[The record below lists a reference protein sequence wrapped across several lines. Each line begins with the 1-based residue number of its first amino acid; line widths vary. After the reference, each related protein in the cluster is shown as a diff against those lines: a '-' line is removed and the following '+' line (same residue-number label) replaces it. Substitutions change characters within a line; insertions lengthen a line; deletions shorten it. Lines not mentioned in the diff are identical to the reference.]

1 MTALKI
7 TVAGTP
13 VPDPLG
19 TLCAYAIGGTGKTVD
34 VYDFATP
41 GDPDVL
47 TSKEATTTRRIHSR
61 ISNAERDAMV
71 EKAAQHQHL
80 WKAIQQD
87 ARLVD
92 ADPAVQGGLYD
103 NMAALYKS
111 LTDLPGIKSAKAS
124 KVLMLKRR
132 HLYPMLD
139 SRVVA
144 LYRQA
149 ATDAAKKYPERP
161 ERRMYWAAIRQDVIL
176 NREGLTEIRLA
187 LTSMEERS
195 ARLVKLSDVRLLD
208 ILSWRL

>member
-7 TVAGTP
+7 TLAGTP

-47 TSKEATTTRRIHSR
+47 TSEQVTTTRQIHSR

-71 EKAAQHQHL
+71 EEAAKHQHL
-80 WKAIQQD
+80 WKAVPQD
-87 ARLVD
+87 ARLVE

-103 NMAALYKS
+103 NMTALYKS
-111 LTDLPGIKSAKAS
+111 LTDLRGVKSAKAS

-139 SRVVA
+139 SRVLA
-144 LYRQA
+144 LYRKA
-149 ATDAAKKYPERP
+149 ATDAARKYPERGYQ
-161 ERRMYWAAIRQDVIL
+161 RMYWAAIREDVIR
-176 NREGLTEIRLA
+176 NQESLTEIRLA
-187 LTSMEERS
+187 LTSMKGRS
-195 ARLVKLSDVRLLD
+195 ARLAELSDVRLLD
-208 ILSWRL
+208 ILAWRL